1 MNHPA
6 ELAVFNFLAQASAGE
21 AQMAEDIR
29 KQVAADVEAA
39 LEKQFSSGPRD
50 TFKIRMS
57 NIGRPTCQLWFEK
70 NDPEGKTPMPPH
82 FLMNM
87 IIGDIVEAVFKG
99 LLRAAGVDFK
109 DNAQVTL
116 SLSNGQTVNGEY
128 DMELDDAIDDVKS
141 ASPWSYKNKFASFEA
156 LQEGDS
162 FGYVAQLVGYATAA
176 QKKVG
181 GWWVVN
187 KANGEFKYVPATT
200 VDKDAVLKQIEE
212 TVDYIESGAE
222 FKRCFD
228 AVPETHYRKQTGNL
242 KLSTEC
248 GFCSYKHKCWPGLR
262 TLPAVKSTAQEPP
275 MVDYVFVSPEY
286 EVGSDAAQA

>member
-1 MNHPA
+1 MNHHA
-6 ELAVFNFLAQASAGE
+6 ELAVYEFLGKAVKGE
-21 AQMAEDIR
+21 TDMAESIR

-50 TFKIRMS
+50 EFRLRMS

-70 NDPEGKTPMPPH
+70 NDPEDKTPLPPH

-99 LLRAAGVDFK
+99 LLRAAAVDFK
-109 DNAQVTL
+109 DNDKVTL
-116 SLSNGQTVNGEY
+116 KLKDGTEINGEY
-128 DMELDDAIDDVKS
+128 DMVLDGKVDDVKS
-141 ASPWSYKNKFASFEA
+141 ASPWSYKNKFTNLETLA
-156 LQEGDS
+156 QGDS
-162 FGYVAQLVGYATAA
+162 FGYVSQLVGYATAA
-176 QKKVG
+176 DLDVG

-187 KANGEFKYVPATT
+187 KANGEFKYVSASD
-200 VDKDAVLKQIEE
+200 VDKEAVLGQIED
-212 TVDYIESGAE
+212 TASYINEDKP

-228 AVPETHYRKQTGNL
+228 AIPETHYRKPTGNL

-248 GFCSYKHKCWPGLR
+248 GFCSYKHKCWDNIQ

-275 MVDYVFVSPEY
+275 LVDYVFVDPQY
-286 EVGSDAAQA
+286 LQG